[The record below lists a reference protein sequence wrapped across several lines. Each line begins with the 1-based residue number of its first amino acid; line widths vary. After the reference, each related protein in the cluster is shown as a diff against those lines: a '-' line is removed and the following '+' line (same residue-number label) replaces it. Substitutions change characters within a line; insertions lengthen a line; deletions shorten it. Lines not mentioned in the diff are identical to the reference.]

1 MLRSL
6 LVIAMVLG
14 ATRVDADPDPKPAT
28 SKHQGKRAKKPVKSK
43 RGSSRSKQRKTFS
56 RSIAVVKR
64 DYDGLPPGFSWPPTR
79 AMDDAGKVCERKL
92 DGLGVKWEHAKR
104 PGRVADPIVITDG
117 MLGGIKYTNR
127 FGPKAS
133 STMECQLG
141 LALATIGPELK
152 GLGVR
157 EVKFGS
163 IYDLSYIRTFRG
175 RELSRHAIAVAMDIG
190 AFVDDTGR
198 EVSVEKSYKDGDSLL
213 IAVESLFTA
222 TGEFHNII
230 TPKNDP
236 ISHYNHFHVEA
247 VVSFLRSDA
256 PALSSAS
263 PDTRKIER
271 AARASRR

>member
-1 MLRSL
+1 M
-6 LVIAMVLG
+6 LVIPILLG
-14 ATRVDADPDPKPAT
+14 AIRVEADPVTRSAAINHQR
-28 SKHQGKRAKKPVKSK
+28 KHTKKPVKLSK
-43 RGSSRSKQRKTFS
+43 RGSTRKIQRKTFS
-56 RSIAVVKR
+56 RAIAVVKR
-64 DYDGLPPGFSWPPTR
+64 MYDGLPPGFSWPPSR
-79 AMDDAGKVCERKL
+79 AMDDAGKACERKL
-92 DGLGVKWEHAKR
+92 DALGVQWKPAR
-104 PGRVADPIVITDG
+104 RQGRIADPIVITDG
-117 MLGGIKYTNR
+117 MLGGIEYTNR

-198 EVSVEKSYKDGDSLL
+198 EVNVETSYKDGDILL
-213 IAVESLFTA
+213 TAVESLFLA

-230 TPKNDP
+230 TPHNDP

-247 VVSFLRSDA
+247 VVSFLAPDA
-256 PALSSAS
+256 PALSTTIARSA
-263 PDTRKIER
+263 RV
-271 AARASRR
+271 ALQ